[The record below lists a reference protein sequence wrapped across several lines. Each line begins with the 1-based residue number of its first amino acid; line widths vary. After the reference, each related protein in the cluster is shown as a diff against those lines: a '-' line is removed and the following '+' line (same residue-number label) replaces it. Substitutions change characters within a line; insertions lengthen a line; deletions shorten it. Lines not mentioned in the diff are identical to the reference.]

1 MSQLPDWLSSGGLD
15 FFQQELWSDL
25 ELFFESGSRW
35 LIQIKNHTLELA
47 EFRDVLTDFQRRHR
61 QSNGQYEKYIIVS
74 TAIAKSVQEIWNTL
88 ERWRAVNHLDEAE
101 LVSTKAGFISKLRE
115 HSFSDLTDF
124 LFENA
129 EKIQIDG
136 AAGWVKDENLI
147 RRMFISKLVTSYS
160 ISHPNAENFYLSIAE
175 QLVTERGQ
183 RVELSPLRNDLDKFI
198 QPPNP
203 PACPPPFILPQLDI
217 STFTG
222 RIQELNKLE
231 ELILK
236 TEGGKVCS
244 IAGLSGTGGVGK
256 SALACHFAQ
265 LHKDA
270 FPDGVIGIRVD
281 GKDNDTIAREFA
293 RLCGEEIQLED
304 ERSAT
309 TIMQEAFGH
318 RRMLL
323 IFDNA
328 EDASIQALRPG
339 GNTCAVI
346 ITTRDRQLPF
356 LLDIPLEGRVDLPP
370 LLYPDAVLLLKQL
383 VGSERV
389 TAELQSINAIIEL
402 VGSLPLALQIVGA
415 TLQVQENR
423 SLESY
428 EYSLREEKERLQ
440 KLKVRGA
447 AHLDVRASFSLSLK
461 LLKPEELDF
470 FACLSVCAQDGFSVQ
485 GAMAAGNCDEATT
498 HERLGY
504 LYRLSL
510 LNRIQSSTNRF
521 VFHPLIRLFAQ
532 ELSVEHALKVDATER
547 HARFFTELV
556 KFSDVNDQQV
566 VSVLSEE
573 LEDIILAAGWLQQ
586 QETTDYSFVI
596 SLQPFLQ
603 RYGYWLHAS
612 NLMTGFLSVAE
623 RKEDWR
629 AVVQLRIQQA
639 KYLSLRGD
647 WPEAEKALV
656 PIAAAI
662 DKIDIEEVRARC
674 EAMWLNTLGGLQQRQ
689 GRFEEAAETFQRS
702 AAIDEHLGDL
712 RGQAKVLNSLGGVL
726 QRQGNFEAAA
736 KVFRRSAEIE
746 ATIENT
752 HGQAMVL
759 NSLGSVLQRQGLF
772 DEAANSF
779 RQSYELLMKLGD
791 RRGQAM
797 ALNSLGGILQRQGFF
812 NEAVEALNHSN
823 KIEEQI
829 GNKLG
834 QAKVLNSLGGVL
846 QRQGRFDEAI
856 DAFQRSYA
864 ISENLNDIRSLA
876 MVLNSLGGVLQRQGR
891 FDEAVDAFQRS
902 YVISEKLED
911 QRSLAMVLNSL
922 GGVFQ
927 RQGRFD
933 EAVDAFQRSYSIS
946 ENLNDDHSLAMVLNS
961 LGGVLQRQGRFDEAV
976 DAFQRSYV
984 ISEKL
989 EDQRSLAMVL
999 NSLGGVLQRQ
1009 GRFDEAIDAFQR
1021 SYAISEN
1028 LNDIRSLAMVLNSL
1042 GGVLQRQ
1049 GRFDEAVDAF
1059 QRSYD
1064 LLIKLGDPR
1073 GQAMLLNSL
1082 GGVLQR
1088 QGRFD
1093 EAVDAFQRSYVISE
1107 KLEDQRSLAM
1117 VLNSLGG
1124 VLQRQGRFDEAVD
1137 AFNRSAAIEEEIGN
1151 RRGQAMV
1158 LNSLGG
1164 VLQRQGRFD
1173 EAVDAFQRS
1182 YAISENLNDDRSLA
1196 MILNSLGGVLQ
1207 RQGRFDE
1214 AVDAFQRSY
1223 VISEELGDQRSL
1235 GMVLNSLGGVFQRQG
1250 RFDEAIKAFER
1261 SYNILFANKD
1271 KRGQAMVLNS
1281 LGGVLE
1287 RKGDIVQ
1294 AIDAFNRSLKLGE
1307 ELNDKRHL
1315 AMVHTSIGKTFL
1327 FHGEIEKSINE
1338 LSQGFEFEEYI
1349 KSRRGVEIVTPLLL
1363 QALIKTGRNDEALG
1377 YYRRALLIA
1386 PDSTRLLK
1394 LKDRFSEAHG
1404 QSNKD
1409 VVNQGSIKRI
1419 IRHQNGYR
1427 YGFIVPDTSKEDIY
1441 FNERDVDPTC
1451 LSSLKEGA
1459 RVEFDVTLGTK
1470 GQQAKNIRLI

>member
-1 MSQLPDWLSSGGLD
+1 MEPDSLQDKKHISGLYGARGYEFERAYILSQLPDWLSSGGLD

-74 TAIAKSVQEIWNTL
+74 TAIAKSVQEIWNML

-115 HSFSDLTDF
+115 HNFSDLTDF

-203 PACPPPFILPQLDI
+203 SAYAPPFILPQLDI

-461 LLKPEELDF
+461 LLEPEELDF
-470 FACLSVCAQDGFSVQ
+470 FACLSVCAQDGFSLQ

-547 HARFFTELV
+547 HARFFTQLV
-556 KFSDVNDQQV
+556 KSSDVNDQQV

-586 QETTDYSFVI
+586 QETTDHSFVI

-647 WPEAEKALV
+647 WLEAEKALV

-702 AAIDEHLGDL
+702 AAIEEHLGNL

-736 KVFRRSAEIE
+736 KAFRQSAEIE

-772 DEAANSF
+772 DEAADSF

-856 DAFQRSYA
+856 DSFQRSYAISENLNDIRSLAMVLNSLGGVLQRQGRFDEAVDTFQRSYVISEKLEDQRSLAMVLNSLGGVFQRQGRFDEAVDAFQRSYA
-864 ISENLNDIRSLA
+864 ISENLNDDRSLA

-933 EAVDAFQRSYSIS
+933 EAVDAFQRSY
-946 ENLNDDHSLAMVLNS
+946 
-961 LGGVLQRQGRFDEAV
+961 
-976 DAFQRSYV
+976 V
-984 ISEKL
+984 ISKEL
-989 EDQRSLAMVL
+989 GDQRSLAML
-999 NSLGGVLQRQ
+999 
-1009 GRFDEAIDAFQR
+1009 
-1021 SYAISEN
+1021 
-1028 LNDIRSLAMVLNSL
+1028 LNSL

-1093 EAVDAFQRSYVISE
+1093 EAVDAIQQSCKIAEEQSD
-1107 KLEDQRSLAM
+1107 KQSLAM
-1117 VLNSLGG
+1117 
-1124 VLQRQGRFDEAVD
+1124 R
-1137 AFNRSAAIEEEIGN
+1137 
-1151 RRGQAMV
+1151 
-1158 LNSLGG
+1158 
-1164 VLQRQGRFD
+1164 
-1173 EAVDAFQRS
+1173 
-1182 YAISENLNDDRSLA
+1182 
-1196 MILNSLGGVLQ
+1196 LNSLGGVLQ

-1235 GMVLNSLGGVFQRQG
+1235 GMVLNSMGSVLQRQG
-1250 RFDEAIKAFER
+1250 RFGEAIKAFER

-1363 QALIKTGRNDEALG
+1363 QALIKMGRNDEALG

-1409 VVNQGSIKRI
+1409 IVNQGSIKRI

-1427 YGFIVPDTSKEDIY
+1427 YGFIVPDTSNGDIY

-1451 LSSLKEGA
+1451 LSSLKEGD

>member
-1 MSQLPDWLSSGGLD
+1 MEPDSLQDKKHISGLYGARGYEFERAYILSQLPDWLSSGGLD

-74 TAIAKSVQEIWNTL
+74 TAIAKSVQEIWNML

-115 HSFSDLTDF
+115 HNFSDLTDF

-203 PACPPPFILPQLDI
+203 SAYAPPFILPQLDI

-461 LLKPEELDF
+461 LLEPEELDF
-470 FACLSVCAQDGFSVQ
+470 FACLSVCAQDGFSLQ

-547 HARFFTELV
+547 HARFFTQLV
-556 KFSDVNDQQV
+556 KSSDVNDQQV

-586 QETTDYSFVI
+586 QETTDHSFVI

-647 WPEAEKALV
+647 WLEAEKALV

-702 AAIDEHLGDL
+702 AAIEEHLGNL

-736 KVFRRSAEIE
+736 KAFRQSAEIE

-772 DEAANSF
+772 DEAADSF

-856 DAFQRSYA
+856 DSFQRSYA

-891 FDEAVDAFQRS
+891 FDEAVDTFQRS

-933 EAVDAFQRSYSIS
+933 EAVDAFQRSY
-946 ENLNDDHSLAMVLNS
+946 
-961 LGGVLQRQGRFDEAV
+961 
-976 DAFQRSYV
+976 V
-984 ISEKL
+984 ISKEL
-989 EDQRSLAMVL
+989 GDQRSLAML
-999 NSLGGVLQRQ
+999 
-1009 GRFDEAIDAFQR
+1009 
-1021 SYAISEN
+1021 
-1028 LNDIRSLAMVLNSL
+1028 LNSL

-1093 EAVDAFQRSYVISE
+1093 EAVDAIQQSCKIAEEQSD
-1107 KLEDQRSLAM
+1107 KQSLAM
-1117 VLNSLGG
+1117 
-1124 VLQRQGRFDEAVD
+1124 R
-1137 AFNRSAAIEEEIGN
+1137 
-1151 RRGQAMV
+1151 
-1158 LNSLGG
+1158 
-1164 VLQRQGRFD
+1164 
-1173 EAVDAFQRS
+1173 
-1182 YAISENLNDDRSLA
+1182 
-1196 MILNSLGGVLQ
+1196 LNSLGGVLQ

-1235 GMVLNSLGGVFQRQG
+1235 GMVLNSMGSVLQRQG
-1250 RFDEAIKAFER
+1250 RFGEAIKAFER

-1363 QALIKTGRNDEALG
+1363 QALIKMGRNDEALG

-1409 VVNQGSIKRI
+1409 IVNQGSIKRI

-1427 YGFIVPDTSKEDIY
+1427 YGFIVPDTSNGDIY

-1451 LSSLKEGA
+1451 LSSLKEGD